1 MKNLVF
7 IVLSISALSAAAY
20 TFFNISGKTGLGI
33 VFICGFLFG
42 IFLMNIRLN
51 MKNDKINSYKRELEK
66 ESIASDENSS
76 RVLSKMKTIL
86 DVIQEKGQLLQG
98 SCNGHQ
104 KCGKCKIKVLNE
116 N

>member
-7 IVLSISALSAAAY
+7 IVLSTSALSAAAY

-76 RVLSKMKTIL
+76 RV
-86 DVIQEKGQLLQG
+86 
-98 SCNGHQ
+98 
-104 KCGKCKIKVLNE
+104 KVLESKIEVLEKALE
-116 N
+116 NALNNK